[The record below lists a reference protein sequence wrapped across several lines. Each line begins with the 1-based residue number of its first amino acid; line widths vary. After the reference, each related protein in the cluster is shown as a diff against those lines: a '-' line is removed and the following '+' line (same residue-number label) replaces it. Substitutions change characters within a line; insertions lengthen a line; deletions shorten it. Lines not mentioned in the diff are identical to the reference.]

1 MWKTEPLW
9 SINKNMKNIENYRKK
24 IDDIDFKIIELLA
37 QRMKIVEEIGEWKRG
52 NKISFFDQE
61 RYTKMLESR
70 VVFAKKLNLNE
81 DFVENIFQIIH
92 KASLEC
98 EKKMNDPN
106 ITLES
111 DYIPSSSM

>member
-37 QRMKIVEEIGEWKRG
+37 QRMKVVEEIRGWKRE
-52 NKISFFDQE
+52 NKIPFFDKE
-61 RYTKMLESR
+61 RYAEVIKDR
-70 VVFAKKLNLNE
+70 VAFAKELSLDE

-111 DYIPSSSM
+111 D